1 MVGPRPD
8 ANACQTR
15 SHRSGA
21 GAGGARKKT
30 VQNPHLQVPAT
41 LAKPAELLIALDIDG
56 TIVDYDGRLLPVV
69 RRGIDAARKRGAT
82 VMFATGRGIS
92 GVLPIAEQLDMH
104 DGYAVCSNGAV
115 VIEFQA
121 DGSYDITDVVT
132 FDPSRVLDQL
142 RSAVPG
148 ALFLIDDHRGR
159 HHTTAPFPPGELPDD
174 IPLISF
180 EKASQFAATRVT
192 LRAPDLS
199 AGELNELVAAS
210 GLHNVSYSVGWT
222 AWMDISPQGVS
233 KASALEMIRTR
244 LDLPANGTVAVGDG
258 TNDMEMLRWAHWSV
272 AMGQATEQVAA
283 CADAV
288 TTSIDEAGLAFALQ
302 AVLKGR

>member
-1 MVGPRPD
+1 MAGPRP
-8 ANACQTR
+8 AESHSAPR
-15 SHRSGA
+15 SPAGGA
-21 GAGGARKKT
+21 GGVGARKKT
-30 VQNPHLQVPAT
+30 VKNPQLQVPST

-69 RRGIDAARKRGAT
+69 RRGIDAARARGAT
-82 VMFATGRGIS
+82 VLFATGRGIS
-92 GVLPIAEQLDMH
+92 GVEPIADQLDMRC
-104 DGYAVCSNGAV
+104 GYAVCSNGAV
-115 VIEFQA
+115 IIEFQA
-121 DGSYDITDVVT
+121 DGSYEITDVVT
-132 FDPSRVLDQL
+132 FDPSRVLTQL
-142 RSAVPG
+142 REAVPG
-148 ALFLIDDHRGR
+148 ALFLVDDHRGR
-159 HHTTAPFPPGELPDD
+159 HHTTAPFPPGELPAD
-174 IPLISF
+174 IPLVSF
-180 EKASQFAATRVT
+180 EQACQFAATRVT

-199 AGELNELVAAS
+199 ADELNRLVAAT

-233 KASALEMIRTR
+233 KASALELIRTR
-244 LDLPANGTVAVGDG
+244 LDLPITGTVAVGDG

-272 AMGQATEQVAA
+272 AMGQASAQVAA

>member
-1 MVGPRPD
+1 MAGPRPAD
-8 ANACQTR
+8 KSGVPRSCQASAER
-15 SHRSGA
+15 V
-21 GAGGARKKT
+21 GARRKT
-30 VQNPHLQVPAT
+30 VKNPNLQVPST

-92 GVLPIAEQLDMH
+92 GVLPIAEQLDMRE
-104 DGYAVCSNGAV
+104 GYAVCSNGAV
-115 VIEFQA
+115 VIEFQT

-132 FDPSRVLDQL
+132 FDPSRVLTQL
-142 RSAVPG
+142 REAVPG

-159 HHTTAPFPPGELPDD
+159 HHTTAPFPPGELPED
-174 IPLISF
+174 IPVISF
-180 EKASQFAATRVT
+180 AEASQFAATRVT

-199 AGELNELVAAS
+199 AGELNQLVAAT

-244 LDLPANGTVAVGDG
+244 LDLPGNGTVAVGDG

-272 AMGQATEQVAA
+272 AMGQATAQVAA